1 MTFDNKV
8 LASNIRARLG
18 ALSMTRRE
26 LAERAGVSLG
36 TVQRC
41 ASGEQVPGVDKL
53 FAMADALECTPN
65 DLLGWKVA

>member
-1 MTFDNKV
+1 MAFDNEV
-8 LASNIRARLG
+8 LAANIRARLG
-18 ALSMTRRE
+18 ALNMTRRE
-26 LAERAGVSLG
+26 LADKAGVSLD

-41 ASGEQVPGVDKL
+41 ASGDQVPGADKL

>member
-1 MTFDNKV
+1 
-8 LASNIRARLG
+8 
-18 ALSMTRRE
+18 MTRRE
-26 LAERAGVSLG
+26 LAEKAGVSLD

-41 ASGEQVPGVDKL
+41 ASGEQVPGADKL